1 MNRICPTILAAVAL
15 SGCGGPNYT
24 LSGRAGLAPGDTL
37 RLCSPYE
44 NDSVLATT
52 VIRRDSSFRIRG
64 HVSEPTI
71 ANLMHNDRRIGAP
84 ILLEAADIRLEPT
97 GDVRGFQFTGTPL
110 NDAFNAMN
118 AAQVSLG
125 NVLQALE
132 NEPDTPE
139 RRRKLD
145 SLGRIY
151 RQIPGDALE
160 ANRDNLLGAF
170 LYARRTDADPA
181 KARER
186 LAQFPAQLQNH
197 PVLASVRREIEAVE
211 RSSVG
216 RPYMDL
222 TLKDADGETVALSS
236 LAGPGRW
243 VLLDFW
249 ATWCGPC
256 CREIPYLKEAYAA
269 FSGRGFA
276 IYAVSIDHDAARWQ
290 RFLAENDL
298 PWTNVLSSGCGKQSP
313 AAAMYGIRFIVEFPD
328 LARRRDRRPQP
339 SRQAIAV
346 PAGGIDEIASFF
358 KRLIIRTMAQHPSSG
373 SSFLLNFLSNY
384 LRVSDF
390 CPTFAFAIR
399 HRSLIE

>member
-145 SLGRIY
+145 SLGRKPTATTCWAHSSTPAAPM
-151 RQIPGDALE
+151 RTRRRP
-160 ANRDNLLGAF
+160 ANGSRSSPPNCRTTLCWRAYGARSKPSN
-170 LYARRTDADPA
+170 ARPSADP
-181 KARER
+181 
-186 LAQFPAQLQNH
+186 
-197 PVLASVRREIEAVE
+197 
-211 RSSVG
+211 
-216 RPYMDL
+216 
-222 TLKDADGETVALSS
+222 
-236 LAGPGRW
+236 
-243 VLLDFW
+243 
-249 ATWCGPC
+249 TW
-256 CREIPYLKEAYAA
+256 
-269 FSGRGFA
+269 
-276 IYAVSIDHDAARWQ
+276 
-290 RFLAENDL
+290 
-298 PWTNVLSSGCGKQSP
+298 T
-313 AAAMYGIRFIVEFPD
+313 
-328 LARRRDRRPQP
+328 
-339 SRQAIAV
+339 SR
-346 PAGGIDEIASFF
+346 
-358 KRLIIRTMAQHPSSG
+358 
-373 SSFLLNFLSNY
+373 
-384 LRVSDF
+384 
-390 CPTFAFAIR
+390 
-399 HRSLIE
+399 

>member
-249 ATWCGPC
+249 ATWCTPC
-256 CREIPYLKEAYAA
+256 MPGNPLPERSLCRIQRTRIFDL
-269 FSGRGFA
+269 RGVDRPRCGTLA
-276 IYAVSIDHDAARWQ
+276 AVSRRKRPAVDERAVPRLRQAKPCRS
-290 RFLAENDL
+290 
-298 PWTNVLSSGCGKQSP
+298 NVRHPLHS
-313 AAAMYGIRFIVEFPD
+313 VEFPD

-358 KRLIIRTMAQHPSSG
+358 KRLIIRTMA
-373 SSFLLNFLSNY
+373 
-384 LRVSDF
+384 
-390 CPTFAFAIR
+390 
-399 HRSLIE
+399 

>member
-84 ILLEAADIRLEPT
+84 IQLEAADIRLEPT

-160 ANRDNLLGAF
+160 ANRDNLLGG
-170 LYARRTDADPA
+170 
-181 KARER
+181 
-186 LAQFPAQLQNH
+186 
-197 PVLASVRREIEAVE
+197 S
-211 RSSVG
+211 RSSPPNCRTTPCWRAYG
-216 RPYMDL
+216 ARSKPSNARP
-222 TLKDADGETVALSS
+222 S
-236 LAGPGRW
+236 AGP
-243 VLLDFW
+243 
-249 ATWCGPC
+249 TW
-256 CREIPYLKEAYAA
+256 
-269 FSGRGFA
+269 
-276 IYAVSIDHDAARWQ
+276 
-290 RFLAENDL
+290 
-298 PWTNVLSSGCGKQSP
+298 T
-313 AAAMYGIRFIVEFPD
+313 
-328 LARRRDRRPQP
+328 
-339 SRQAIAV
+339 SR
-346 PAGGIDEIASFF
+346 
-358 KRLIIRTMAQHPSSG
+358 
-373 SSFLLNFLSNY
+373 
-384 LRVSDF
+384 
-390 CPTFAFAIR
+390 
-399 HRSLIE
+399 

>member
-24 LSGRAGLAPGDTL
+24 LSGRADLAPGDTL

-71 ANLMHNDRRIGAP
+71 ANLTHNDRRIGAP

-222 TLKDADGETVALSS
+222 TLPDAAGEPVALS
-236 LAGPGRW
+236 GIVGKGRW

-256 CREIPYLKEAYAA
+256 CREIPHLREAYAA
-269 FSGRGFA
+269 YKAKGFE
-276 IYAVSIDHDAARWQ
+276 IYAVSLDNDEAKWRSFTSANDMPWVHVQGIDADKRS
-290 RFLAENDL
+290 
-298 PWTNVLSSGCGKQSP
+298 T
-313 AAAMYGIRFIVEFPD
+313 AAAAYGITSI
-328 LARRRDRRPQP
+328 
-339 SRQAIAV
+339 
-346 PAGGIDEIASFF
+346 PA
-358 KRLIIRTMAQHPSSG
+358 
-373 SSFLLNFLSNY
+373 NFLISPDGVIVARN
-384 LRVSDF
+384 LPGRQLQS
-390 CPTFAFAIR
+390 R
-399 HRSLIE
+399 LEELMK

>member
-15 SGCGGPNYT
+15 SGCGGPHYT
-24 LSGRAGLAPGDTL
+24 ISGRADLAPGDTL

-84 ILLEAADIRLEPT
+84 IQLEAADIRLEPT

-211 RSSVG
+211 RSSVS

-222 TLKDADGETVALSS
+222 TLPDAAGEPTTLS
-236 LAGPGRW
+236 GIVGNGRW

-256 CREIPYLKEAYAA
+256 CREIPHLREAYAA
-269 FSGRGFA
+269 CKSKGLE
-276 IYAVSIDHDAARWQ
+276 IYGVSLDNDAAKWKT
-290 RFLAENDL
+290 FVADNDM
-298 PWTNVLSSGCGKQSP
+298 PWINVLGVSADKRSD
-313 AAAMYGIRFIVEFPD
+313 AAAMYGISSI
-328 LARRRDRRPQP
+328 
-339 SRQAIAV
+339 
-346 PAGGIDEIASFF
+346 PA
-358 KRLIIRTMAQHPSSG
+358 
-373 SSFLLNFLSNY
+373 NFLISPEGIIVARD
-384 LRVSDF
+384 LRGENIK
-390 CPTFAFAIR
+390 ARLEEAMR
-399 HRSLIE
+399 

>member
-84 ILLEAADIRLEPT
+84 IQLEAADIRLEPT

-197 PVLASVRREIEAVE
+197 PVLASVRRRPLVARRTRPLGAARLLGHVVRSLLPGNPLPE
-211 RSSVG
+211 RSLCRIQRTRICDLRGVD
-216 RPYMDL
+216 RPRCG
-222 TLKDADGETVALSS
+222 TLA
-236 LAGPGRW
+236 
-243 VLLDFW
+243 
-249 ATWCGPC
+249 
-256 CREIPYLKEAYAA
+256 
-269 FSGRGFA
+269 
-276 IYAVSIDHDAARWQ
+276 AVSRRKRPAVDERAVLRLRQAKPCRS
-290 RFLAENDL
+290 
-298 PWTNVLSSGCGKQSP
+298 NVRHPLHS
-313 AAAMYGIRFIVEFPD
+313 VEFPD

-339 SRQAIAV
+339 SR
-346 PAGGIDEIASFF
+346 
-358 KRLIIRTMAQHPSSG
+358 SG
-373 SSFLLNFLSNY
+373 Q
-384 LRVSDF
+384 D
-390 CPTFAFAIR
+390 
-399 HRSLIE
+399 RSLQAVLNNSAAL

>member
-160 ANRDNLLGAF
+160 ANRDNLVIYITTRISRAGTLPLEAERDAGKF
-170 LYARRTDADPA
+170 LY
-181 KARER
+181 KVINYKVF
-186 LAQFPAQLQNH
+186 LLLVF
-197 PVLASVRREIEAVE
+197 
-211 RSSVG
+211 
-216 RPYMDL
+216 
-222 TLKDADGETVALSS
+222 
-236 LAGPGRW
+236 
-243 VLLDFW
+243 LLD
-249 ATWCGPC
+249 
-256 CREIPYLKEAYAA
+256 Y
-269 FSGRGFA
+269 
-276 IYAVSIDHDAARWQ
+276 
-290 RFLAENDL
+290 
-298 PWTNVLSSGCGKQSP
+298 
-313 AAAMYGIRFIVEFPD
+313 
-328 LARRRDRRPQP
+328 
-339 SRQAIAV
+339 
-346 PAGGIDEIASFF
+346 
-358 KRLIIRTMAQHPSSG
+358 
-373 SSFLLNFLSNY
+373 NY
-384 LRVSDF
+384 L
-390 CPTFAFAIR
+390 
-399 HRSLIE
+399 E

>member
-249 ATWCGPC
+249 ATWCEPC
-256 CREIPYLKEAYAA
+256 LAEIPYLQQAYAKYA
-269 FSGRGFA
+269 LQGFE
-276 IYAVSIDHDAARWQ
+276 ICSISIDRDPSRWKAFVAHN
-290 RFLAENDL
+290 RML
-298 PWTNVLSSGCGKQSP
+298 WTNALDTLDEDGESAAKAYGLQSIP
-313 AAAMYGIRFIVEFPD
+313 C
-328 LARRRDRRPQP
+328 
-339 SRQAIAV
+339 
-346 PAGGIDEIASFF
+346 
-358 KRLIIRTMAQHPSSG
+358 
-373 SSFLLNFLSNY
+373 NFLISPDGTIVARN
-384 LRVSDF
+384 LRGEELLRELE
-390 CPTFAFAIR
+390 TR
-399 HRSLIE
+399 LEY

>member
-132 NEPDTPE
+132 NEPDTRPYCGYGGGILH
-139 RRRKLD
+139 R
-145 SLGRIY
+145 GRQD
-151 RQIPGDALE
+151 RGDGSPARSPQALE
-160 ANRDNLLGAF
+160 GAPR
-170 LYARRTDADPA
+170 LQARGQG
-181 KARER
+181 
-186 LAQFPAQLQNH
+186 L
-197 PVLASVRREIEAVE
+197 RR
-211 RSSVG
+211 
-216 RPYMDL
+216 
-222 TLKDADGETVALSS
+222 
-236 LAGPGRW
+236 
-243 VLLDFW
+243 
-249 ATWCGPC
+249 
-256 CREIPYLKEAYAA
+256 
-269 FSGRGFA
+269 
-276 IYAVSIDHDAARWQ
+276 AARGY
-290 RFLAENDL
+290 
-298 PWTNVLSSGCGKQSP
+298 SGQ
-313 AAAMYGIRFIVEFPD
+313 
-328 LARRRDRRPQP
+328 
-339 SRQAIAV
+339 
-346 PAGGIDEIASFF
+346 
-358 KRLIIRTMAQHPSSG
+358 
-373 SSFLLNFLSNY
+373 
-384 LRVSDF
+384 LRG
-390 CPTFAFAIR
+390 
-399 HRSLIE
+399 

>member
-132 NEPDTPE
+132 TNRTHPSAGGNSTRWDGFTGRFPATRWKPTATTCWAHSSTPAAPMRT
-139 RRRKLD
+139 RRR
-145 SLGRIY
+145 
-151 RQIPGDALE
+151 P
-160 ANRDNLLGAF
+160 ANG
-170 LYARRTDADPA
+170 
-181 KARER
+181 
-186 LAQFPAQLQNH
+186 
-197 PVLASVRREIEAVE
+197 S
-211 RSSVG
+211 RSSPPNCRTTPCWRAYG
-216 RPYMDL
+216 ARSKPSNARP
-222 TLKDADGETVALSS
+222 S
-236 LAGPGRW
+236 AGP
-243 VLLDFW
+243 
-249 ATWCGPC
+249 TW
-256 CREIPYLKEAYAA
+256 
-269 FSGRGFA
+269 
-276 IYAVSIDHDAARWQ
+276 
-290 RFLAENDL
+290 
-298 PWTNVLSSGCGKQSP
+298 T
-313 AAAMYGIRFIVEFPD
+313 
-328 LARRRDRRPQP
+328 
-339 SRQAIAV
+339 SR
-346 PAGGIDEIASFF
+346 
-358 KRLIIRTMAQHPSSG
+358 
-373 SSFLLNFLSNY
+373 
-384 LRVSDF
+384 
-390 CPTFAFAIR
+390 
-399 HRSLIE
+399 

>member
-71 ANLMHNDRRIGAP
+71 ANLTHNDRRIGAP

-181 KARER
+181 KPRER

-276 IYAVSIDHDAARWQ
+276 IYAMSIDHDAARWQ

-298 PWTNVLSSGCGKQSP
+298 PWTNVLSSGCGRQSP
-313 AAAMYGIRFIVEFPD
+313 AAAMYGIRFI
-328 LARRRDRRPQP
+328 P
-339 SRQAIAV
+339 S
-346 PAGGIDEIASFF
+346 
-358 KRLIIRTMAQHPSSG
+358 
-373 SSFLLNFLSNY
+373 NFLISPDGVIVARN
-384 LRVSDF
+384 LPGRQLQS
-390 CPTFAFAIR
+390 R
-399 HRSLIE
+399 LEELMK

>member
-211 RSSVG
+211 RSSVS

-249 ATWCGPC
+249 ATWCTPC
-256 CREIPYLKEAYAA
+256 MNEVPHLKKAYETFHAKGFEIYGVSLDTDLTRWENTIGEQGMNWINVAQKK
-269 FSGRGFA
+269 GGGFDPTA
-276 IYAVSIDHDAARWQ
+276 LYAVSSA
-290 RFLAENDL
+290 
-298 PWTNVLSSGCGKQSP
+298 
-313 AAAMYGIRFIVEFPD
+313 
-328 LARRRDRRPQP
+328 
-339 SRQAIAV
+339 
-346 PAGGIDEIASFF
+346 
-358 KRLIIRTMAQHPSSG
+358 
-373 SSFLLNFLSNY
+373 
-384 LRVSDF
+384 
-390 CPTFAFAIR
+390 
-399 HRSLIE
+399 

>member
-132 NEPDTPE
+132 NEPDTPK

-160 ANRDNLLGAF
+160 ANRDNLLAHSSTPAAPMRTRRRPANGSRSSPPNCRTTPCWRAYGARSKPSN
-170 LYARRTDADPA
+170 ARPSADP
-181 KARER
+181 
-186 LAQFPAQLQNH
+186 
-197 PVLASVRREIEAVE
+197 
-211 RSSVG
+211 
-216 RPYMDL
+216 
-222 TLKDADGETVALSS
+222 
-236 LAGPGRW
+236 
-243 VLLDFW
+243 
-249 ATWCGPC
+249 TW
-256 CREIPYLKEAYAA
+256 
-269 FSGRGFA
+269 
-276 IYAVSIDHDAARWQ
+276 
-290 RFLAENDL
+290 
-298 PWTNVLSSGCGKQSP
+298 T
-313 AAAMYGIRFIVEFPD
+313 
-328 LARRRDRRPQP
+328 
-339 SRQAIAV
+339 SR
-346 PAGGIDEIASFF
+346 
-358 KRLIIRTMAQHPSSG
+358 
-373 SSFLLNFLSNY
+373 
-384 LRVSDF
+384 
-390 CPTFAFAIR
+390 
-399 HRSLIE
+399 

>member
-1 MNRICPTILAAVAL
+1 MGTYTKIKTIPLSIFNNAEYLAFLNSVLNLVPAPTGGDDRPEIESLDADVRTNGSPDIGLSAQFVQKMENDVMLLADTVDESRIAQETEQAAV
-15 SGCGGPNYT
+15 
-24 LSGRAGLAPGDTL
+24 
-37 RLCSPYE
+37 
-44 NDSVLATT
+44 
-52 VIRRDSSFRIRG
+52 
-64 HVSEPTI
+64 H
-71 ANLMHNDRRIGAP
+71 
-84 ILLEAADIRLEPT
+84 
-97 GDVRGFQFTGTPL
+97 
-110 NDAFNAMN
+110 
-118 AAQVSLG
+118 
-125 NVLQALE
+125 
-132 NEPDTPE
+132 
-139 RRRKLD
+139 
-145 SLGRIY
+145 
-151 RQIPGDALE
+151 E

-269 FSGRGFA
+269 FSGRGFS

-298 PWTNVLSSGCGKQSP
+298 PWTNVLSPGCGKQSP
-313 AAAMYGIRFIVEFPD
+313 AAAMYGIRFI
-328 LARRRDRRPQP
+328 P
-339 SRQAIAV
+339 S
-346 PAGGIDEIASFF
+346 
-358 KRLIIRTMAQHPSSG
+358 
-373 SSFLLNFLSNY
+373 NFLISPDGVIVARN
-384 LRVSDF
+384 LPGRQLQS
-390 CPTFAFAIR
+390 R
-399 HRSLIE
+399 LEELMK

>member
-1 MNRICPTILAAVAL
+1 M
-15 SGCGGPNYT
+15 
-24 LSGRAGLAPGDTL
+24 
-37 RLCSPYE
+37 
-44 NDSVLATT
+44 LATT

-249 ATWCGPC
+249 ATWCTPC
-256 CREIPYLKEAYAA
+256 MNEVPHLKKAYETFHAKGFEIYGVSLDTDLTRWENTIGEQGMNWINVAQKK
-269 FSGRGFA
+269 GVGFDPTA
-276 IYAVSIDHDAARWQ
+276 LYAVSSIPANFLISPEGKIVAKNLRGGELSKK
-290 RFLAENDL
+290 LAEML
-298 PWTNVLSSGCGKQSP
+298 
-313 AAAMYGIRFIVEFPD
+313 E
-328 LARRRDRRPQP
+328 
-339 SRQAIAV
+339 
-346 PAGGIDEIASFF
+346 
-358 KRLIIRTMAQHPSSG
+358 
-373 SSFLLNFLSNY
+373 
-384 LRVSDF
+384 
-390 CPTFAFAIR
+390 
-399 HRSLIE
+399 